1 VADVLLVNQ
10 NLLTSQP
17 DIAEKVARTWFAGVA
32 KGDADKQAAA
42 NSFHRPFRDS
52 KMNSVTREPSMPW
65 DGSSGP
71 ISPTIAISSDLK
83 ASPGL

>member
-1 VADVLLVNQ
+1 MVADVLLVNQ

-42 NSFHRPFRDS
+42 KFISSTVPRFKNELGYEGT
-52 KMNSVTREPSMPW
+52 VMPW

-71 ISPTIAISSDLK
+71 ISPTIAISST
-83 ASPGL
+83 